1 MDHGGRGCLLM
12 RWVRTGAVSP
22 LLALFALPACG
33 VALAG
38 EQAGTLHSD
47 SAGVAIATAV
57 EPVWGPGEGWTVGEQ
72 PLLEIGKAIGDPA
85 YQLYDVV
92 GAVRLSTGD
101 IVLGDGGSGELRRY
115 DRDGTFVWRA
125 AGEGEGPGEHRSLSF
140 VGVLAG
146 DSLVSYDR
154 ALWRVQIFD
163 ADGELVRTIR
173 VEPPWR
179 ESRPRSA
186 VGVSGR
192 QLIMNFTDGAYGG
205 AWPEVDGVVR
215 WPGIRIGALDLSDGT
230 IHAVSDF
237 PGEEGV
243 IRRSGEGVAH
253 IGYDFGKGPQFAVAP
268 GTLAAVDTE
277 AFHVRSISL
286 REGSTARILRR
297 DIAPIPVTSAHVD
310 AEIEEYIET
319 NVTYGGV
326 SRAQAEEMARGRRE
340 DPRAPTLPILRSI
353 RLDAVGNLWVEPFFG
368 AGIEVGPF
376 EVFAADGTWLGSVSV
391 PAGLERGFIPDF
403 APGLEIGDD
412 YLLGVWSDAQGVE
425 YVRLYSLDKS

>member
-33 VALAG
+33 LAG

-72 PLLEIGKAIGDPA
+72 PLLEIGKAIGDPD
-85 YQLYDVV
+85 YQLYGVV

-173 VEPPWR
+173 VEPSWR

-237 PGEEGV
+237 LGQEGV

-277 AFHVRSISL
+277 AFHLRSISL
-286 REGSTARILRR
+286 DDGETTRILRR
-297 DIAPIPVTSAHVD
+297 DITPTPVTSAHVD

-319 NVTYGGV
+319 NATFGGV
-326 SRAQAEEMARGRRE
+326 SREQAEQMGRSRRD

-368 AGIEVGPF
+368 AGIDVGPF
-376 EVFAADGTWLGSVSV
+376 QVFAADGTWLGSVSV
-391 PAGLERGFIPDF
+391 PPGLDRGFIPDF

-412 YLLGVWSDAQGVE
+412 YILGVWRDAQDIE
-425 YVRLYSLDKS
+425 YVRLYSLDKP